1 MKKILISF
9 LVSCPIIAYADYST
23 YFNKCSDESTGITSE
38 ILDCIGLEIDYQD
51 DRLNKAYKKLQQ
63 QLTKSEK
70 FKLRDEQRAWI
81 RTRDRNV
88 NQIYKTQDGT
98 RADING
104 RSLYLELTMKQANK
118 LERRIK

>member
-1 MKKILISF
+1 MVSF
-9 LVSCPIIAYADYST
+9 PIITYADYST

-38 ILDCIGLEIDYQD
+38 ILDYISLEIDYQD

-70 FKLRDEQRAWI
+70 LKLRDEQRAWI
-81 RTRDRNV
+81 RIRDRSV

-98 RADING
+98 RANING
-104 RSLYLELTMKQANK
+104 QSVYLELTMKQANK